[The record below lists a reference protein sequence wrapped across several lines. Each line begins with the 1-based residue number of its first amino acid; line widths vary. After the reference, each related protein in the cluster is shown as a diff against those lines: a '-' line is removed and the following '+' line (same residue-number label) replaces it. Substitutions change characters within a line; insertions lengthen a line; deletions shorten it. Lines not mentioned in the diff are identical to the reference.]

1 MNLESLQSQLENCNY
16 FTRLVS
22 GTLII
27 GTHPQTDPD
36 HPEIGFFKAF
46 CSAELREN
54 SFVVE
59 YAQGQISNEE
69 TFPDVAKAVD
79 FIKKKF
85 PI

>member
-1 MNLESLQSQLENCNY
+1 MNLENLQSQLESYHY
-16 FTRLVS
+16 FTRMVS

-59 YAQGQISNEE
+59 YAQGQISKEE
-69 TFPDVAKAVD
+69 TFPDVIKAVD